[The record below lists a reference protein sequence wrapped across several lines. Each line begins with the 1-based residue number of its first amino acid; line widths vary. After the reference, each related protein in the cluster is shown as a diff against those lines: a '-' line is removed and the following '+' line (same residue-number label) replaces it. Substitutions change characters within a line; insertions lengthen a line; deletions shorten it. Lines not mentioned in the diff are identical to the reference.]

1 MILRVVQMP
10 SPVTFEDV
18 AVYFTEGQGDLLDPY
33 QKVLYA
39 EVMMENYENL
49 ASIGDVERRPL
60 YPVYGKDL
68 PQICLIEQQKCRTGE
83 KTSRLLRASNM
94 FCQKT
99 TVSERTCKPQ
109 RREVP
114 LSHRRVLT
122 GKKPYQ
128 CSECGKCFR
137 QQSQIIAHE
146 RIHTGEKPYGCSECG
161 KRFRQQSH
169 IIAHERI
176 HTGEK
181 PYGCS
186 ECGKRFTQQSQ
197 VQAHERIHTGE
208 KPYCCGK
215 CGKRFSQQTHLLKHQ
230 RLHTSEESL

>member
-1 MILRVVQMP
+1 M
-10 SPVTFEDV
+10 SD
-18 AVYFTEGQGDLLDPY
+18 TE
-33 QKVLYA
+33 
-39 EVMMENYENL
+39 
-49 ASIGDVERRPL
+49 SGDVGRRL
-60 YPVYGKDL
+60 LCPVYGKDL

-94 FCQKT
+94 FCKKT

-208 KPYCCGK
+208 KPYRCGK

-230 RLHTSEESL
+230 RLHTREETL